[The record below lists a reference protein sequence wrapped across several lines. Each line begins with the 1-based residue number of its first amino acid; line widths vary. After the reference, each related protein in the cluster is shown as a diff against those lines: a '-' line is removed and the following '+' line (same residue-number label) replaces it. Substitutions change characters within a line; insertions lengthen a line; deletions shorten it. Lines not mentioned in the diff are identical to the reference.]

1 MAQQWVKRL
10 MPNYSLNRTARR
22 RRLRAVRSRPVSL
35 VRSTTNYLVGAPYR
49 EATQQMEA
57 AIIIRRVPLVGLTQ
71 HKDRT
76 TLAEESL

>member
-1 MAQQWVKRL
+1 MSINSLEPTPVTKARFIGIGSGAAQ
-10 MPNYSLNRTARR
+10 LNRSA
-22 RRLRAVRSRPVSL
+22 
-35 VRSTTNYLVGAPYR
+35 TNYLVGAPYR